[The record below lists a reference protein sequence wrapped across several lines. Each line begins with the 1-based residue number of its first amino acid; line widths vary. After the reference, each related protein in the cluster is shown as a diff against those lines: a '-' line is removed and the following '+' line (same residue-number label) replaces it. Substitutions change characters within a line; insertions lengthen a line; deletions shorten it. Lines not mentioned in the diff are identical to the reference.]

1 LRYADLNL
9 TILFYFSLLCTFN
22 IPTPIILKCV
32 FVLIFILHLSN
43 KIKLNILIYLS
54 IIHFSVLFTTQSIF
68 TYLHCDV
75 KTR

>member
-1 LRYADLNL
+1 LRNADLNF

-22 IPTPIILKCV
+22 IPTPIIWKCV

-54 IIHFSVLFTTQSIF
+54 IIHFSVLFTTQSSSRIMVF
-68 TYLHCDV
+68 T
-75 KTR
+75 